1 MIIDNVCTDGPLARV
16 GGGGGGGG
24 TGQHW
29 REKLLSPRSS
39 NELGLREH
47 SAHSLTIKSVYQ
59 QNLGRICGP
68 FAFLSCKDM
77 P

>member
-1 MIIDNVCTDGPLARV
+1 PFGERV
-16 GGGGGGGG
+16 RGRG

>member
-1 MIIDNVCTDGPLARV
+1 MR
-16 GGGGGGGG
+16 G

-39 NELGLREH
+39 NELA
-47 SAHSLTIKSVYQ
+47 AHSLTIKSVYQ